1 MRPDATAS
9 TTACTTGCRAGAVK
23 IGIAHVTIYVGEAH
37 PAVAG
42 ALCRSLVFLLTYPAP
57 DNASRYL
64 PLSYCQQARQKNIA
78 ERKVDASMPTRFQRR
93 ARSSL
98 NMPPAR
104 LKGEFRQGERAL
116 KKALLTLFGGQGN
129 VPKQADIDRVASGM
143 FKAICASREGD
154 EGEQPRIT
162 SHELYAYMVNTSSAG
177 ISWKTVETLFSKLDI
192 SGDGAISEDEFTQV
206 IHRCHVLLQQYYD
219 MDKLSTQ
226 LPRNHVIPGSSVM
239 NARSHTKCFGLEV
252 VNKQSMKNLWE
263 LFKELDIDKN
273 HFISLSEFKR
283 YMKRKQPHIAHMAT
297 SIFKSMDRNKDGS
310 ISFREFAPAAPPDE
324 ELVAEVK
331 SIFAIYDDNRS
342 GTLDQEEFS
351 HAMAVVGFDPHDI
364 HAMFKEMDVD
374 GSGEVSFQE
383 FEAWYVTSQHKQ
395 FKILQAADR
404 DSDADSVE

>member
-1 MRPDATAS
+1 
-9 TTACTTGCRAGAVK
+9 
-23 IGIAHVTIYVGEAH
+23 
-37 PAVAG
+37 
-42 ALCRSLVFLLTYPAP
+42 
-57 DNASRYL
+57 
-64 PLSYCQQARQKNIA
+64 
-78 ERKVDASMPTRFQRR
+78 
-93 ARSSL
+93 
-98 NMPPAR
+98 MPPAR

-297 SIFKSMDRNKDGS
+297 SIFKSMDHNKDGS
-310 ISFREFAPAAPPDE
+310 ISFRELLCCLFPEASKADVALMIRLARPDEFAPAAPPDE

-351 HAMAVVGFDPHDI
+351 HAMAVVGFEPHDI

-383 FEAWYVTSQHKQ
+383 FEAW
-395 FKILQAADR
+395 
-404 DSDADSVE
+404 